1 MADLHWTQVRALV
14 KAGKIIKT
22 PSGSRAKRIYGS
34 FPSKPGQ
41 PPHKQ
46 VGVLRGSVTYE
57 VGYAANGA
65 LTARVGTNIVYGKFL
80 ELGTRRMKARPWL
93 KRALNEK
100 RSAIHAILN
109 RPMRMPER

>member
-1 MADLHWTQVRALV
+1 MAELHWTQIRALV
-14 KAGKIIKT
+14 KAGKIIRT
-22 PSGSRAKRIYGS
+22 PSGSRAKRVYGA

-57 VGYAANGA
+57 VAYSANGT
-65 LTARVGTNIVYGKFL
+65 LIARVGTNILYGKFL
-80 ELGTRRMKARPWL
+80 ELGTRKMKARPWL

-100 RSAIHAILN
+100 RGDIQAIMN
-109 RPMRMPER
+109 RPMKIK